1 MLANFIIVQIGSA
14 LFACATDD
22 RNSVGADPLIFGYL
36 GCIYAMFAHDFG
48 RMGEFENALCA
59 FVMVIILT
67 IIAVFMLVTQA
78 SAYAAYTAL

>member
-1 MLANFIIVQIGSA
+1 MLANFFIVQIGSA

-22 RNSVGADPLIFGYL
+22 RYSVGAEPLIFGYL

-67 IIAVFMLVTQA
+67 VIAVFMLVTQA
-78 SAYAAYTAL
+78 STYVTYTLI